1 MKLKETEQIENIKS
15 IIKLREEN
23 EGSEIICIRE
33 INNNINR
40 VMTNQP
46 LTRPL
51 RVLNKSCEFKKRYNA
66 YCDIVEGDLKKAKR
80 REYHQKYYQKPEVKA
95 KQREYNQKY
104 YQKPE
109 VKAKQREYNKIKYRI
124 KFNVP
129 KTRWRV
135 R

>member
-66 YCDIVEGDLKKAKR
+66 YCDIVEGDLKKAKQ
-80 REYHQKYYQKPEVKA
+80 REYSQKPEVKA
-95 KQREYNQKY
+95 KQREYHQKY

-129 KTRWRV
+129 KTRWGV

>member
-66 YCDIVEGDLKKAKR
+66 YCDIVEGDLKKAKQ
-80 REYHQKYYQKPEVKA
+80 REYH
-95 KQREYNQKY
+95 QKY